1 MDASSLVEQ
10 GIAAYRSGNKEEA
23 VRLLGQALR
32 ENRQNEEAWLY
43 LGAALDDPAK
53 KRQAFEQVLQI
64 NPDNDKA
71 KNALARLDAA
81 AGVTPPSP
89 AAPTVPMGGSAGPSA
104 PPPFTNTD
112 APRPKPKNTYAGS
125 GQGFALPFNVEGQ
138 PSTVTLPYL
147 IDNGRARIQQ
157 AIQIYINRDFEQI
170 VNAGRAATMWDAV
183 FTAGVGVVAIGA
195 ATFVGSLIGW
205 PLSGFAGSIGG
216 LIYPFIAAIIVMLA
230 TAAGF
235 AVAVYASQW
244 YLQNQKIN
252 VPLPQHAMYVTLT
265 FLPLVL
271 VNAVTTFF
279 SHLLVGILA
288 FLALCLSPI
297 LLIIG
302 LAAFF
307 YGIYILW
314 QSFERVYG
322 APGSNR
328 GMITAGFAAG
338 GWIVASAIT
347 QFLLGAIFIG
357 LLSAIFRYRFV

>member
-64 NPDNDKA
+64 NPNNDKA

-81 AGVTPPSP
+81 AGVTPPP
-89 AAPTVPMGGSAGPSA
+89 AAQTVPMGESASSSA
-104 PPPFTNTD
+104 PPPFTSTD
-112 APRPKPKNTYAGS
+112 APRQKPKNTYTSS

-147 IDNGRARIQQ
+147 IDNGRARVQQ

-170 VNAGRAATMWDAV
+170 VNAGRTATMWDAV
-183 FTAGVGVVAIGA
+183 FTAGVGVVAVGA
-195 ATFVGSLIGW
+195 AELIGRLIGW
-205 PLSGFAGSIGG
+205 PLSAFAGGIGG
-216 LIYPFIAAIIVMLA
+216 LFYPFIGAIITMLA

-235 AVAVYASQW
+235 AVAVYASRW
-244 YLQNQKIN
+244 YLQNQNVN

-271 VNAVTTFF
+271 VNALTSFI
-279 SHLLVGILA
+279 SHALGFLIVCLA
-288 FLALCLSPI
+288 PI
-297 LLIIG
+297 VLIVG

-307 YGIYILW
+307 YGIYMLW
-314 QSFERVYG
+314 QAFERIYG

-338 GWIVASAIT
+338 GWIVGSIIAGIA
-347 QFLLGAIFIG
+347 GAVVGG
-357 LLSAIFRYRFV
+357 LFSAIFRYRFV